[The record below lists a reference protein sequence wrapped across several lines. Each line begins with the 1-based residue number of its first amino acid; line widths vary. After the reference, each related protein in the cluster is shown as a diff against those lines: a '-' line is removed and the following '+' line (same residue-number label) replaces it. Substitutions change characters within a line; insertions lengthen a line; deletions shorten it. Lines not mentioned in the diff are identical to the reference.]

1 MYCFICPRA
10 TCCQIILSNHP
21 ACCAI
26 VPLQVL
32 SVTQAA
38 TQEYNQ
44 LDEHYRRLD
53 HKKREY
59 ERSTRGGYRCVLCA
73 DIVSLSEVLC
83 HTVLESESF

>member
-1 MYCFICPRA
+1 MLRKVEKRFLCY
-10 TCCQIILSNHP
+10 
-21 ACCAI
+21 AI

-59 ERSTRGGYRCVLCA
+59 ERSTRGGYR
-73 DIVSLSEVLC
+73 
-83 HTVLESESF
+83 